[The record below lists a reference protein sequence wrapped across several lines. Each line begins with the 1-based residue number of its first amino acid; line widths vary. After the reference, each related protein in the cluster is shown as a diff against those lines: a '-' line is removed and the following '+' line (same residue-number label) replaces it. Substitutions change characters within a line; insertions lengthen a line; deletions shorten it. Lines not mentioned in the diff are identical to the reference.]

1 MEEILENEGLD
12 FIVKYISSFLDV
24 KELAQ
29 SRLVFGMLILHELD
43 WQWSPVIDFQAGT
56 HPKARRKKNIFL
68 RVKFFQDFTS
78 RRSYLDRNWKEEE
91 EPTVQSTISTM
102 IEKLLEWDGMLSLN
116 NSQERK
122 AFQNWKNLS

>member
-43 WQWSPVIDFQAGT
+43 WQWSPVIDFQART
-56 HPKARRKKNIFL
+56 HPKARKKKNIF
-68 RVKFFQDFTS
+68 K
-78 RRSYLDRNWKEEE
+78 
-91 EPTVQSTISTM
+91 
-102 IEKLLEWDGMLSLN
+102 G
-116 NSQERK
+116 
-122 AFQNWKNLS
+122 

>member
-43 WQWSPVIDFQAGT
+43 
-56 HPKARRKKNIFL
+56 
-68 RVKFFQDFTS
+68 
-78 RRSYLDRNWKEEE
+78 
-91 EPTVQSTISTM
+91 
-102 IEKLLEWDGMLSLN
+102 
-116 NSQERK
+116 
-122 AFQNWKNLS
+122 